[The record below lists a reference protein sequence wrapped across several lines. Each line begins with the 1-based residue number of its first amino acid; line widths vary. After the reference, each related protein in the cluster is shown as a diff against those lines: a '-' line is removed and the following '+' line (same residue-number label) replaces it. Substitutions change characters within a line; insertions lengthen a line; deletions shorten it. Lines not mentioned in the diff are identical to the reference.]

1 MHAVTGARPAVRWR
15 DSSAPLVAGLMLV
28 ALAFGGT
35 WLGRATSDLLFYAC
49 AFAQAGLAVLTTM
62 LASRSG
68 ARTAL
73 PAIVLVAL
81 ALRLVLLATVPN
93 LSGDIYRYIWDGRV
107 VAAGFNPYTHVPAD
121 PALAALRD
129 PAQYGLIDKRDYA
142 VTIYPPVAEALFA
155 LVTRVSTSVV
165 AMKAAMVL
173 LEGVAVL
180 AVARLLARLGR
191 PRAWL
196 GLYLLHP
203 APLWEIA
210 GNGHVDAATMA
221 FVFGAFAWL
230 GRAERPYGAA
240 VAVTLGTLVK
250 PTAVFALPALWR
262 RWQVG
267 VPVLVVAVAA
277 LCYLPFALSAGTGV
291 VGFLPD
297 YAQEQGLTSGSGVLA
312 LALLKAAGCYA
323 PWMTPAY
330 LAAAALALLALS
342 LRTRWRGD
350 GTVKAGLGG
359 TALLIV
365 AFLILLTPTLPW
377 YGLLAMPFTA
387 LLGLWSPFA
396 LATGGFLLYGF
407 HADAPP
413 FLPRWSVFMALV
425 LAAAARDAF
434 SWRRGDGASDAR

>member
-1 MHAVTGARPAVRWR
+1 MHAVTDPGASVRR
-15 DSSAPLVAGLMLV
+15 RGSSLALLAALMLV
-28 ALAFGGT
+28 ALAVGGT
-35 WLGRATSDLLFYAC
+35 WLGRATSDLLFYVC
-49 AFAQAGLAVLTTM
+49 AFAQAGLAVLATR
-62 LASRSG
+62 LALRSG
-68 ARTAL
+68 ARNAL
-73 PAIVLVAL
+73 PSIVLVGVV
-81 ALRLVLLATVPN
+81 LRLVLLATVPN

-165 AMKAAMVL
+165 AMKGAMVL
-173 LEGVAVL
+173 LEGVVVL

-191 PRAWL
+191 PREWL

-221 FVFGAFAWL
+221 CVFGAFAWL
-230 GRAERPYGAA
+230 GTARQPYRAAA
-240 VAVTLGTLVK
+240 AVTLGALVK
-250 PTAVFALPALWR
+250 PTALFALPAFWR

-291 VGFLPD
+291 IGFLPN
-297 YAQEQGLTSGSGVLA
+297 YAHEQGLTSGSGILA
-312 LALLKAAGCYA
+312 LALLKAAGWYA
-323 PWMTPAY
+323 PWMTAAY
-330 LAAAALALLALS
+330 LAAAALALVALS

-350 GTVKAGLGG
+350 MTLKAGLGG
-359 TALLIV
+359 TALLVV
-365 AFLILLTPTLPW
+365 AFLLLLTPTLPW
-377 YGLLAMPFTA
+377 YFLLALPFTA

-407 HADAPP
+407 HPDAPP
-413 FLPRWSVFMALV
+413 LLPRWSVLMALV
-425 LAAAARDAF
+425 LATAAWDAF
-434 SWRRGDGASDAR
+434 SWRRGDGASHAR